1 MTWTSLNAGAAT
13 PEIFLLIAVCAI
25 LLIDLF
31 VSDAKRHVTY
41 LLTLGAL
48 AVTACLLVNN
58 LTQPPALAF
67 SGMFVADPVAGV
79 AKLAM
84 VLGVALMFIYGRSY
98 AEARGLYRG
107 EWFSLT
113 LFSLLGMMVMASAMN
128 FVTLYVGL
136 ELQSLAMYA
145 LIALRRDSTP
155 ASEASMK
162 YFVLGALASG
172 LLLYGMSMIYG
183 ATGSLDVLTIAHQIS
198 VNQVNPVLAVFG
210 LVFIV
215 TGIGF
220 KLGAVPFHMWVPDVY
235 QGAPTPI
242 TLLIGSAPKVA
253 AFAFI
258 LRLLAEAL
266 QGYAGQWQDMLILMA
281 VLSLAL
287 GNITAIAQTNLK
299 RMLAYSTISHMGFI
313 LLGIMVGN
321 PLGYGASFF
330 YSLVYM
336 LTTTAGFGMIM
347 LLSRSG
353 FEADRIDDFKGLN
366 KRSPW
371 FAFMMLIVMFSM
383 AGVPVFVGFF
393 AKLTILQAV
402 VSLGGHTWLAV
413 FSVLMSLIG
422 GFYYLRVVKVMYFD
436 DAEDTSPIVAGIDAK
451 AVLSF
456 NCLLLLVLGFMP
468 DRLMYIATAAVVRS
482 IVPM

>member
-48 AVTACLLVNN
+48 AVTACLLVNG
-58 LTQPPALAF
+58 LAQPAQLAF
-67 SGMFVADPVAGV
+67 SGMFVQDPLAGV

-84 VLGVALMFIYGRSY
+84 VLGAALVFIYGRSY
-98 AEARGLYRG
+98 AEARGLFRG
-107 EWFSLT
+107 ELFTLS

-145 LIALRRDSTP
+145 LIALNRDNVQS
-155 ASEASMK
+155 SEASMK

-172 LLLYGMSMIYG
+172 LLLYGMSMVYG
-183 ATGSLDVLTIAHQIS
+183 ATQSLDVLTIAHNIGAGGA
-198 VNQVNPVLAVFG
+198 NRVLSVFG

-215 TGIGF
+215 VGIGF
-220 KLGAVPFHMWVPDVY
+220 KLGAVPFHMWMPDVY
-235 QGAPTPI
+235 QGAPTPVAQM
-242 TLLIGSAPKVA
+242 IGTSSKVA
-253 AFAFI
+253 AFVFI
-258 LRLLAEAL
+258 LRILAEAL
-266 QGYAGQWQDMLILMA
+266 QGFTPDWGQMLMLMA

-287 GNITAIAQTNLK
+287 GNITAIAQTNIK
-299 RMLAYSTISHMGFI
+299 RMFAFSAISHMGFV

-321 PLGYGASFF
+321 PYGYGAAFF
-330 YSLVYM
+330 YSITYL
-336 LTTTAGFGMIM
+336 LTSAAGFGLIM
-347 LLSRSG
+347 LMSRAG
-353 FEADRIDDFKGLN
+353 FEADRIDDYKGLN
-366 KRSPW
+366 QRSPW

-393 AKLTILQAV
+393 AKLAVLKAV
-402 VSLGGHTWLAV
+402 VSMGLTWLAV
-413 FSVLMSLIG
+413 FGVLMSLIG

-436 DAEDTSPIVAGIDAK
+436 DAEDTHPIVAGLDAR
-451 AVLSF
+451 AILSV
-456 NCLLLLVLGFMP
+456 NCLLLLVLGLMP
-468 DRLMYIATAAVVRS
+468 DRLMYLVTAAITRS
-482 IVPM
+482 IMQM